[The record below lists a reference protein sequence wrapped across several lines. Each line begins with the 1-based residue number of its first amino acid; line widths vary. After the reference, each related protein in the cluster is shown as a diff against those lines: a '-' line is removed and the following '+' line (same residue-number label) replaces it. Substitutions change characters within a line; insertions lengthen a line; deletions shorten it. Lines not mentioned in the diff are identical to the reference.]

1 MGKLITWKHRL
12 TWVGACVGQLPTT
25 GSLGEIPLMT
35 VSRWESKS
43 SYLKLPK
50 PIGWRC
56 YWKWNSFVSE
66 EDLWYGQN
74 AIFKFYFCVES
85 ESRASQ
91 MLKSTCVL
99 SLSYIPIPECKSS
112 LLSIRRRKGNPL
124 CVLSTYTVCP
134 HSFKENFRCLIFTI
148 REPYLW
154 SHLPAD

>member
-91 MLKSTCVL
+91 MLSKHVCSITELHPHPRMQVFITINQEKKRKSIMC
-99 SLSYIPIPECKSS
+99 SKHIHCMP
-112 LLSIRRRKGNPL
+112 PL
-124 CVLSTYTVCP
+124 
-134 HSFKENFRCLIFTI
+134 I
-148 REPYLW
+148 
-154 SHLPAD
+154 